1 MTGVIDE
8 DTCPQCGNPHA
19 YTEYQTRTFEDW
31 LFCMRCGYEAGTRT
45 LIDRKRSAADPEGHQ
60 FFKLRKD
67 GRFIQRQYERR
78 GHGVCCLRS
87 PGGICTILRNDKPLN
102 STRRDEIAAAIRSGK
117 WGERQLDPDA
127 SYLTVWDEATGTV
140 QVAAGSLPPNLQ
152 CEPEP
157 HQ

>member
-45 LIDRKRSAADPEGHQ
+45 LIDRKRSAADPEGRQ
-60 FFKLRKD
+60 SFKLRKD
-67 GRFIQRQYERR
+67 GRLIQRSYERR

-87 PGGICTILRNDKPLN
+87 PDGIGTVLRNGRPLKPN
-102 STRRDEIAAAIRSGK
+102 RQDEIAAAIRSGK
-117 WGERQLDPDA
+117 WGERELDPDA
-127 SYLTVWDEATGTV
+127 SYLTVWDEPTATV
-140 QVAAGSLPPNLQ
+140 QVLAGSLPAN
-152 CEPEP
+152 
-157 HQ
+157 